1 MLGDQELLQ
10 SQMRSKALHQAVAM
24 QTKAQTELLKVQEAR
39 RAYITAWSDYT
50 AKLQA
55 VLSAQQTEQSKVL
68 GDFTEH
74 KEKWKQQLKES
85 TAALSRLSEDVQ
97 KVSSDEDSDRNTDM
111 KIVKDDLKDPWEADE
126 TTRQLKESQI
136 ELHSALARAKEK
148 AEAASQ
154 ELPARERT
162 PRRTAREG
170 AEPEVPIKAPA

>member
-1 MLGDQELLQ
+1 MPSSSTSASGSSEAQSRLNLLL
-10 SQMRSKALHQAVAM
+10 A
-24 QTKAQTELLKVQEAR
+24 TQTELLRVQEAR

-97 KVSSDEDSDRNTDM
+97 KVSSDEDEDRDM
-111 KIVKDDLKDPWEADE
+111 KIVKDEIKDPWETDE
-126 TTRQLKESQI
+126 STRQLKESQA
-136 ELHSALARAKEK
+136 ELHSVLAKAKEK
-148 AEAASQ
+148 AESAVLD
-154 ELPARERT
+154 LPARERT
-162 PRRTAREG
+162 PRRAAREN
-170 AEPEVPIKAPA
+170 ADNEVPPKASA